1 MGASVQFGRGQR
13 WVQSAAIVT
22 LAIGGTVSMATLAQA
37 ACTPG
42 AVDATTPAP
51 GTTVTCTGNTVDQ
64 NVDAGYGTGNQTG
77 ITINV
82 GDGAS
87 VESVGRIGMW
97 VGDAVI
103 RNGLGASVLGRTNGI
118 DAATGSLA
126 VTNYGSITGTNG
138 VGISA
143 SAGAASVINSGTIS
157 STNGTGIT
165 ASSNVTLTNQ
175 AGGAVRGAVDGI
187 VSTAGAITV
196 DNAGNISGTSASAI
210 DALTDITVINRA
222 GGVISGG
229 PSAIFARTG
238 NVTLDNAGSITSVG
252 TAVSAFNSVKLINRA
267 GATIS
272 GTVIGGN
279 GLDVNNSGNI
289 DAVGGQNAKV
299 VNTSTGTIGI
309 IGITGGT
316 GDIDNFGTVTFVSGA
331 GSLVNHAGGS
341 IAGVA
346 ARNMSITNSGA
357 IGGISVAPGGGLQL
371 VNNAGASIVTVV
383 TDATSTAASI
393 SNAGTISG
401 SSVGIQFQ
409 NGGNTVTNLAGGTIS
424 GTNGGIILLA
434 GGNTITNLAGGNITG
449 GMYGVLSFLDFSITN
464 SGTISATAAP
474 GTGLAVGGALQLV
487 NTAGASI
494 SGPDYGIAAGGN
506 TSIVNAGSISGGTA
520 AIRFAAGGNTVTL
533 LPGSVISGNVIGFG
547 SDTLQLG
554 GIGAANFDISQLGLD
569 PTLQYS
575 GFTTFN
581 KIDSSTW
588 SLTGNSTFNGDVNV
602 NGGTLAVNGSL
613 AAASLL
619 TVNAGG
625 ILGGNGTLGA
635 TVINGGTLAPG
646 NSIGTLTMSSLA
658 MSAGSTYLVQVK
670 GTSSDRAI
678 VTGTAAVAGKVS
690 VDPLAR
696 LPSTTTYTIVKA
708 GTLTGTFGSASVI
721 NNFARNPRLSY
732 VGNDVFLTL
741 DPGLLSP
748 ILPSNASINQ
758 RNVAAGID
766 NALEGGAP
774 LPSSFNSLFALTE
787 NDLPNALTQI
797 SGETATGTQQTTY
810 DAMTQFMGVLSDPF
824 TAGRGGAAPGASSF
838 AAGSGALAYAPDRR
852 TRAERDA
859 YAMFAKAPPRA
870 YDARWNIWGAGF
882 GGSRTTDGN
891 AALGSNRTTG
901 RSASLAVGAD
911 YWFSPKTVA
920 GFALAGG
927 GTNFSVAN
935 GGSGRSGLFQ
945 AGAFFRHNFASSYI
959 AATAAYGWQDIST
972 DRLISAVGPERL
984 SANFNANAFSGR
996 IEGGR
1001 RWLVPA
1007 LGGIDL
1013 TPYAAF
1019 QVTALH
1025 LPAYAE
1031 TSLSGAGGFALN
1043 YSADTGTAARTELG
1057 LRTEK
1062 SFAVAGAL
1070 VTLRGR
1076 AAWAHDYDTNRNVSA
1091 VFQSLPGSTFIVNG
1105 ARAARNSALTSA
1117 SAEVS
1122 FNGGWS
1128 VAATFDGEFSNVSRS
1143 YAGKGVVRYVW

>member
-1 MGASVQFGRGQR
+1 MGASVQFGRGQG

-22 LAIGGTVSMATLAQA
+22 LAIGGTVSMATPAQA
-37 ACTPG
+37 ACAPG
-42 AVDATTPAP
+42 AVDATIPAP

-87 VESVGRIGMW
+87 VVSNAKIGMW
-97 VGDAVI
+97 VGDALI
-103 RNGLGASVLGRTNGI
+103 NNGVGSTILGRTNGI
-118 DAATGSLA
+118 VAAPGSLA
-126 VTNYGSITGTNG
+126 VTNYGSITGT
-138 VGISA
+138 
-143 SAGAASVINSGTIS
+143 T
-157 STNGTGIT
+157 GTGIS
-165 ASSNVTLTNQ
+165 ASSNVTLTNH
-175 AGGAVRGAVDGI
+175 AGGAILGAVDGI
-187 VSTAGAITV
+187 KSTTGSIIL
-196 DNAGNISGTSASAI
+196 DNAGSTIGTSASAI

-229 PSAIFARTG
+229 PGAIFARTG
-238 NVTLDNAGSITSVG
+238 NVTIDNAGSITSVG
-252 TAVSAFNSVKLINRA
+252 TTVSAFNSVKLINRA

-272 GTVIGGN
+272 GSVIGGN

-289 DAVGGQNAKV
+289 DGVGGQNAKV
-299 VNTSTGTIGI
+299 VNTATGTIGI
-309 IGITGGT
+309 IGLLGGT
-316 GDIDNFGTVTFVSGA
+316 GDIDNFGTVTNFVSGA

-346 ARNMSITNSGA
+346 ALNMSITNSGA

-371 VNNAGASIVTVV
+371 VNNAGASIVTVL

-401 SSVGIQFQ
+401 HSVGIQFQ

-424 GTNGGIILLA
+424 GTSIGIALLVS
-434 GGNTITNLAGGNITG
+434 GNTITNLAGGNITG
-449 GMYGVLSFLDFSITN
+449 GTYGVLSFLDVSITN

-474 GTGLAVGGALQLV
+474 GAGLAVVGALRLV

-554 GIGAANFDISQLGLD
+554 GIGAANLDISQLGLD

-588 SLTGNSTFNGDVNV
+588 TLTGNSTYAGPVNV
-602 NGGTLAVNGSL
+602 NGGTLAVNGNL

-619 TVNAGG
+619 TINAGG

-635 TVINGGTLAPG
+635 TAINGGTLAPG

-658 MSAGSTYLVQVK
+658 MSAGSTYLVQVE

-678 VTGTAAVAGKVS
+678 VTGTAAIAGKVS

-748 ILPSNASINQ
+748 MLSSNASINQ

-766 NALEGGAP
+766 KALEGGVT

-787 NDLPNALTQI
+787 NNLPNALTQI

-824 TAGRGGAAPGASSF
+824 TAGRGGAVPGASSF

-870 YDARWNIWGAGF
+870 YDARWNLWGAGF

-891 AALGSNRTTG
+891 TALGSNRTTG

-911 YWFSPKTVA
+911 YWFSPETVA

-1043 YSADTGTAARTELG
+1043 YSAETGTAARTELG
-1057 LRTEK
+1057 LRAEK
-1062 SFAVAGAL
+1062 SFAVGGAL

-1091 VFQSLPGSTFIVNG
+1091 VFQSLPGSSFVVNG

-1122 FNGGWS
+1122 FKSGWS